1 MNLEDIPTTQLP
13 SGPGRMRAQARGA
26 AAGAAPR
33 PRARTHIFPDI
44 FRPKKK
50 VDFWF
55 FFSSEWRVDEYVR
68 VYSRPRVVRAD
79 RAKRP
84 LVYISSFFQDGRRRT
99 LPGGAGAE
107 AAGRAGRAL
116 RGVLRG
122 RHAAGRERVAL
133 QLSVHR
139 GGVDDLARAAGARA
153 DL

>member
-50 VDFWF
+50 VDFCF
-55 FFSSEWRVDEYVR
+55 FLARLGESTNVR
-68 VYSRPRVVRAD
+68 VYSRQRVVRAD